1 VYDIEELSLNDSSL
15 RKDVCFDSKRKKDV
29 YCLSKTRHAALFVF
43 AV

>member
-15 RKDVCFDSKRKKDV
+15 RKDVCFDSKKKKDV
-29 YCLSKTRHAALFVF
+29 CCSCKTGRAALFVF